1 MGFLITY
8 SKTVFFLKLAL
19 FIVALTILG
28 VLFVVSP
35 PDNFGEPVKVSRLG
49 LEKNI
54 AYQILGAK
62 LRGASEEGHRFDF
75 KVDSID
81 PHDDNPKNFSLINLN
96 GTLSIFEKDVYSISA
111 KKALLNSTEGYIDL
125 IGDLNIKTT
134 SGLAGKSQ
142 EIRITWNSVDV
153 IVSNEVELTT
163 PLGMIYGGSMKIS
176 NASLSKSNLPYVH
189 LENGVKLV
197 YQPSAQLKAK

>member
-1 MGFLITY
+1 MITY
-8 SKTVFFLKLAL
+8 SKIVFFLKLAF
-19 FIVALTILG
+19 FIAALTILG
-28 VLFVVSP
+28 VLFVISP
-35 PDNFGEPVKVSRLG
+35 PDKFGDPVKVSALG

-75 KVDSID
+75 KVESID
-81 PHDDNPKNFSLINLN
+81 PHNHNPENFSLINLN

-111 KKALLNSTEGYIDL
+111 KKALLNSTEGHIDL
-125 IGDLNIKTT
+125 IGDLNIKTN
-134 SGLAGKSQ
+134 SGLVGKSQ
-142 EIRITWNSVDV
+142 EIRITWDSADV

-163 PLGMIYGGSMKIS
+163 PLGTIYGGSMKIS
-176 NASLSKSNLPYVH
+176 NASLSHSTIPYVH

-197 YQPSAQLKAK
+197 YQPRAGLKAK